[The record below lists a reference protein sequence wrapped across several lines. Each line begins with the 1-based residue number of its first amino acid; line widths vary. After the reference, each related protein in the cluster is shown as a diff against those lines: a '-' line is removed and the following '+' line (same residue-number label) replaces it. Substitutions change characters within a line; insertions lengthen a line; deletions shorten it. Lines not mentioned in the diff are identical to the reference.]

1 VFRVLHIKKLTVLVF
16 AFMLVL
22 GIVFVSQ
29 NFVLA
34 EETELLHLVVLAD
47 ISGSLNTD
55 DTENLQRLIQR
66 IPRFLDNEKL
76 KQSKLTIIAFASE
89 AVQICDTSSILD
101 LENNIESYNN
111 CLEQIQASKRNNPNI
126 EKRASGIGIDTNQ
139 IKAFEKGSEVISIDP
154 ENYIPVFLLLTDGA
168 LDPVGTGPNSNDSIN
183 EFDRGFFDV
192 RPEMQEQNVQLF
204 VFGFGDAKLED
215 LTKWSEFSAQRR
227 ACQEVAPERIYPSE
241 GDIFSLL
248 IRINTAMN
256 QVTCGEATALITL
269 EPGEPKEYYISDL
282 VEKLNI
288 KVDLKG
294 TTGIDAE
301 VKNPLGNIIGQEF
314 EINTSGECSDIY
326 IVCYEILNPDP
337 GVWTLSSSVFSSE
350 AQSASIIVAD
360 ITLYGTFT
368 IISECEVNT
377 LRDGFENCNFDLVP
391 SRPGAKDLNEA
402 IDSASFDF
410 VFNNVNFQERG
421 TFFKDSLSLQLFRSI
436 TVGKANNLSIQINPI
451 YSDFQFSDNYK
462 WLQFVSTPSPSY
474 TLEPLNTS
482 TTTIQEETEILEE
495 ETSFPWLLIGL
506 ILLVASILAYLSM
519 QKRDLP
525 PGSLNYGL
533 VNSSNLSNIVIYGST
548 VKEFFDVAKQETGI
562 EISEGDKDSV
572 NLLILESIERKG
584 FRFWDSRP
592 AKQFQLKFEDLLEKS
607 VDGVEIII
615 YDDYVV
621 SFIPDETFDDY
632 ENFNEDDGDDFK
644 F

>member
-1 VFRVLHIKKLTVLVF
+1 MKKLFVLVF
-16 AFMLVL
+16 VFFLVF
-22 GIVFVSQ
+22 GNIFVAQ
-29 NFVLA
+29 DLVLA
-34 EETELLHLVVLAD
+34 EEAELLHLVVLAD

-111 CLEQIQASKRNNPNI
+111 CLEQLQASKRNNPNI
-126 EKRASGIGIDTNQ
+126 EKRAPGVGIDTNQ
-139 IKAFEKGSEVISIDP
+139 IKAFEKGLEVISDDP

-168 LDPVGTGPNSNDSIN
+168 LDPIGTGPNSNDSIN

-192 RPEMQEQNVQLF
+192 RPNLQEQNVQLF

-256 QVTCGEATALITL
+256 QVTCGEANALITL
-269 EPGEPKEYYISDL
+269 EPGEPKEYYRSDL
-282 VEKLNI
+282 VEKLNM

-301 VKNPLGNIIGQEF
+301 VTNPSGNIIGQEF

-360 ITLYGTFT
+360 ISLYGTFT

-391 SRPGAKDLNEA
+391 SRPGAKDLEEA

-410 VFNNVNFQERG
+410 VFNSVNFQERG

-436 TVGKANNLSIQINPI
+436 TVGKATNLSIQINPI

-462 WLQFVSTPSPSY
+462 WLQYVSTPSPSY
-474 TLEPLNTS
+474 NLDPLNTT
-482 TTTIQEETEILEE
+482 TTTIQEETEISEE
-495 ETSFPWLLIGL
+495 ETSFPWILIAMILLI
-506 ILLVASILAYLSM
+506 ASILLYLSM

-525 PGSLNYGL
+525 PGSLNYH
-533 VNSSNLSNIVIYGST
+533 
-548 VKEFFDVAKQETGI
+548 
-562 EISEGDKDSV
+562 
-572 NLLILESIERKG
+572 
-584 FRFWDSRP
+584 
-592 AKQFQLKFEDLLEKS
+592 
-607 VDGVEIII
+607 
-615 YDDYVV
+615 
-621 SFIPDETFDDY
+621 
-632 ENFNEDDGDDFK
+632 
-644 F
+644 